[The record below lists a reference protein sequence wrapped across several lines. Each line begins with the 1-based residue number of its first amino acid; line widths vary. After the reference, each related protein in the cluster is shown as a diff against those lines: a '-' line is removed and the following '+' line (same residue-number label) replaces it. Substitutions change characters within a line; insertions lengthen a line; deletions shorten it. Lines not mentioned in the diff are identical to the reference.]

1 MEFTKEQ
8 LVKISEIRRKIE
20 EKTQKEIER
29 IKKGK

>member
-8 LVKISEIRRKIE
+8 LVKISEIRKKIE
-20 EKTQKEIER
+20 DRTQKEIER